1 MHSNIFLRVCS
12 SAVMVPLVWAV
23 VWFGKSV
30 YEDYSIP
37 LFKLF
42 LALLGT
48 GLAWEW
54 DTMFHKKLTLSG
66 LWVFLTTILTVF
78 LAEDNLA
85 FTFWVVL
92 VGMTISYWKDKGNLA
107 FALGTIYIC
116 LPLLALNYLYFTNGD
131 SAREMML
138 WLFFVVWATDVGGYI
153 VGKTVGGAKLCPR
166 ISPKKTWSG
175 FVGGVAFAMIVAY
188 VFSLYL
194 KAYGYVDGS
203 FQFTTKLLVFSAGG
217 LAIVSQ
223 IGDLFESFIKRRLE
237 LKDSSNLI
245 PGHGGV
251 FDRVDGLL
259 FAAVVTAWIVYI
271 TSSGSA
277 QS

>member
-42 LALLGT
+42 LAFLGL
-48 GLAWEW
+48 GLSWEW
-54 DTMFHKKLTLSG
+54 ENMFHKKLTTAGMWLFFTTNLTDFMAEANLSFT
-66 LWVFLTTILTVF
+66 LWTILVGT
-78 LAEDNLA
+78 
-85 FTFWVVL
+85 TL
-92 VGMTISYWKDKGNLA
+92 VYWKDKGNLA
-107 FALGTIYIC
+107 FALGTVYIC
-116 LPLLALNYLYFTNGD
+116 LPLLSLNYLYFTNGD
-131 SAREMML
+131 SSREMML

-153 VGKTVGGAKLCPR
+153 VGKTVGGPKLCPVV
-166 ISPKKTWSG
+166 SPKKTWSG
-175 FVGGVAFAMIVAY
+175 LLGGIAFAMIVAY

-223 IGDLFESFIKRRLE
+223 IGDLFESYIKRRLD

-245 PGHGGV
+245 PGHGGI

-259 FAAVVTAWIVYI
+259 FVATLTAWVVYL
-271 TSSGSA
+271 TSSGGA